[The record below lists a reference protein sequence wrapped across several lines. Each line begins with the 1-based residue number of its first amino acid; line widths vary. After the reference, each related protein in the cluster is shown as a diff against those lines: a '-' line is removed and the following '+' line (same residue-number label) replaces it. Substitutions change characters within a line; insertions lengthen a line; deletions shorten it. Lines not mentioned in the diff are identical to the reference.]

1 MLWQAKFRLTCC
13 DRVAFVNVP
22 KQVVLWLDLQHTV
35 EQVYAAQVA
44 FAIVAVADT
53 RCVRDQDVR
62 VVGDSFKSFATRL
75 SASQSKSII
84 AKLGLPRRAVKLVA
98 KALHASV
105 VQQRKV
111 GQHVLVLV
119 QLLY

>member
-1 MLWQAKFRLTCC
+1 M
-13 DRVAFVNVP
+13 NVP

-35 EQVYAAQVA
+35 EQVDAAQVA

-62 VVGDSFKSFATRL
+62 VVGDRFKSFATQL
-75 SASQSKSII
+75 SASQSKSIT

-98 KALHASV
+98 KALYCSV
-105 VQQRKV
+105 MQQRNV

-119 QLLY
+119 VLLD